1 MKKALI
7 IAAEGSE
14 AVCEAVAK
22 ILSLIEVESDIA
34 NHDNAMDMFFSG
46 DYSHVI
52 IADYSEEEKQAGGFA
67 SYRDLSSS
75 ASGQKII
82 RCGQEELA
90 YDDYVNT
97 NEIIKILTYFEEGRK
112 KEC

>member
-7 IAAEGSE
+7 IAAKEMG

-34 NHDNAMDMFFSG
+34 NHDNAIDIFFSG

-52 IADYSEEEKQAGGFA
+52 IADYSETEKQTGGFA

-90 YDDYVNT
+90 YDDYVNI
-97 NEIIKILTYFEEGRK
+97 NEIIKVLSYFEEGMK
-112 KEC
+112 KV